1 MKLKSLGNS
10 ICLIYCWDFE
20 KRPVFI
26 MSRHTEQFH
35 IKRIHVDHLTPLLN
49 DHHAKVGFFYHDR
62 TLRKFVV
69 QAGPRTK
76 SCLEFLLENDADL
89 KKAIRK
95 DDDESNR

>member
-1 MKLKSLGNS
+1 
-10 ICLIYCWDFE
+10 
-20 KRPVFI
+20 

-76 SCLEFLLENDADL
+76 SRLEFLLENDADL

-95 DDDESNR
+95 DDDESNRYNNSDFVESDINKV